1 MNASVRQSDEVIRRY
16 FAPCAIATTKL
27 VVSLTLF
34 WSGFRSI
41 SDDDFARVVI
51 AQQFV
56 TYPHFDPSG
65 TSWLPFPFLLYGSAM
80 TVFGATLVAAQVM
93 AVLLGVCAAVGV
105 WLVARSLHLSPRAAL
120 VAGMIAACMPHAVY
134 YGAAMV
140 PDYSTAVLALVASAT
155 LSSKHG
161 RTRAAGAL
169 AACLATLCRYE
180 TWPIAF
186 VVSGYATFDAIRQR
200 HERRWLVGSAI
211 IASLGATAWILHGLA
226 HHHDA
231 FFFVKRV
238 AAYRRALGGESMTLG
253 VRLVQQPLALFTGE
267 PELTVLALLLLLIV
281 LLIHGR
287 EGLRGRAW
295 ARQSLA
301 IGSLVSFLV
310 IGDLLGG
317 APTHHEDRTLLPAW
331 LAMALLV
338 GELLDRLL
346 RSAVGP
352 GPSNDQRTVWLA
364 RKRLV
369 VSVGV
374 LGAVLAVTLIVRPR
388 ITKSE
393 SFVDRSREIGIGQA
407 AAELVPQGQRL
418 AVYTADYGFLAVQAA
433 FARSFDC
440 APILRHDPRHH
451 EHDPLSS
458 PEELTQRLAALR
470 ARYLV
475 VPTGR
480 LQDLSQQTRIET
492 ESNGFALVSQR

>member
-1 MNASVRQSDEVIRRY
+1 MIRRY
-16 FAPCAIATTKL
+16 TAPCIIATTKV
-27 VVSLTLF
+27 VVSLALL

-56 TYPHFDPSG
+56 TYPSFDPSG
-65 TSWLPFPFLLYGSAM
+65 TSWLPFPFLIYGSSMA
-80 TVFGATLVAAQVM
+80 VFGATLVAAQVI
-93 AVLLGVCAAVGV
+93 AILLGVCAAVGV

-140 PDYSTAVLALVASAT
+140 PDYWTAVLALAASAT
-155 LSSKHG
+155 LGSKHG

-180 TWPIAF
+180 TWPIAC

-200 HERRWLVGSAI
+200 HERRWLVASAI
-211 IASLGATAWILHGLA
+211 IASVGATGWMLYGLA

-238 AAYRRALGGESMTLG
+238 AAYRQALGGESMTLG

-267 PELTVLALLLLLIV
+267 PELTFLALLLPFIV
-281 LLIHGR
+281 LLVHGR

-295 ARQSLA
+295 VRPSLA

-310 IGDLLGG
+310 IGDLFDG
-317 APTHHEDRTLLPAW
+317 APTHHEDRTLLLAW

-346 RSAVGP
+346 RNAFGP
-352 GPSNDQRTVWLA
+352 SRSNDQLAAWLSP
-364 RKRLV
+364 KRLV

-374 LGAVLAVTLIVRPR
+374 LGAVIAMTLIVRPR

-393 SFVDRSREIGIGQA
+393 SFVDRSGEIGIGQVA
-407 AAELVPQGQRL
+407 AALVPPGQRL
-418 AVYTADYGFLAVQAA
+418 AVYTEDYGFFAVQAA
-433 FARSFDC
+433 FARPFDS
-440 APILRHDPRHH
+440 APLLRRDPRHR

-458 PEELTQRLAALR
+458 PEELTQRLDALR

-475 VPTGR
+475 LPTAR
-480 LQDLSQQTRIET
+480 LPDFSQHTRIET
-492 ESNGFALVSQR
+492 ESNGFALLSRH